1 VAIRREEEHPKRN
14 RLEMELEAYLE
25 LQKLSKKFKY
35 EYLDGYAY
43 ALAGGSNAHDT
54 ISGNAFTM
62 LDTILADDGL
72 CKPHG
77 PNVQVAV
84 NEDRYV
90 YPDAFVTCDQEGLDD
105 KATQLHAPTLVIEVL
120 SPGTQDMDQNEKL
133 LLYQSIPSVHTYM
146 LVSSEVRR
154 VQVYQRTGS
163 EWIYE
168 VFHAGQSITIRAID
182 ITLPVN
188 RFYRRT
194 QVV

>member
-1 VAIRREEEHPKRN
+1 MAIRRDQEQPKRN

-25 LQKLSKKFKY
+25 LEKISKKFKY

-54 ISGNAFTM
+54 ISYNAQAM
-62 LDTILADDGL
+62 LDAILGEDGL

-77 PNVQVAV
+77 PNVQVV
-84 NEDRYV
+84 INEDKYV
-90 YPDAFVTCDQEGLDD
+90 YPDAFVTCDEEGLDD
-105 KATQLHAPTLVIEVL
+105 KATKLHSPTLVIEVL

-133 LLYQSIPSVHTYM
+133 ILYQSISSVHTYI
-146 LVSSEVRR
+146 LVSSEMRR
-154 VQVYQRTGS
+154 VQVYQRADSGWT
-163 EWIYE
+163 YD
-168 VFHAGQSITIRAID
+168 VYHAGQSITIRAMD

-194 QVV
+194 HVV